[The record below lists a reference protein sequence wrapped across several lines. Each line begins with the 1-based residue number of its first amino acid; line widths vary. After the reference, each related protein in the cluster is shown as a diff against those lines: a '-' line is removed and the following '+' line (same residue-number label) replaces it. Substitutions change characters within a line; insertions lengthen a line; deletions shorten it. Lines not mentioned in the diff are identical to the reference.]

1 MPFSAELP
9 YPVILAHFK
18 STRKGPWARYV
29 LLNVIES
36 LIVEEGETTG
46 KAYSFSPL
54 NGKTIVP
61 TGEEPP
67 SWGPAAPAGTWDK
80 GQWLYTKSSDAVS
93 GIKLTVVSFST
104 YPHVRVEGIP
114 TATFP
119 IVYFKDYHGIFEVGR
134 KPNFTVAASPPMSLS
149 PLTDAEITMAT
160 EPAPAPTSVFL
171 LKKNPIIDTTFT
183 DAYLL
188 VGEYHHAADIYSYK
202 LLPPGEDVI
211 LSFMTVPET
220 LEYYHVKGIS
230 TDKKVVRDLR
240 FVRNPHVNAFR
251 VNTGEHL
258 RVYELPLDLV
268 RKHVGLRLNKNF
280 NAIVAAPAPTELFDV
295 SGGGAAGGMPPPP
308 TVMDASGAAVP
319 ITVDTISHM
328 SAPPPPHLTTTT
340 AKGKVIKKLKSK
352 YASISASSA
361 TSSRGDLCPFVAR
374 QLLELAQMRKELC
387 PIVAEEFSAGNTAA
401 MPCGHL
407 FAQIAIE
414 ESFKKEPNRCPAC
427 RQSGRPTYV

>member
-29 LLNVIES
+29 LLNVTES
-36 LIVEEGETTG
+36 PIVEEGETTG

-61 TGEEPP
+61 TGEEPL
-67 SWGPAAPAGTWDK
+67 SWGAAAPVGAWGET
-80 GQWLYTKSSDAVS
+80 QMLYIKSSDAVS
-93 GIKLTVVSFST
+93 GIKLTVISFST

-134 KPNFTVAASPPMSLS
+134 KPNFTVAPSPS
-149 PLTDAEITMAT
+149 PLTDAEVTMAT
-160 EPAPAPTSVFL
+160 DPHLLFSGTPEPAPTSVFL
-171 LKKNPIIDTTFT
+171 LRKNPSHAIGYTNGYI
-183 DAYLL
+183 L
-188 VGEYHHAADIYSYK
+188 VGEYHHTADIYCYK
-202 LLPPGEDVI
+202 LLPLGEDVI

-240 FVRNPHVNAFR
+240 FVRNHTVNATR
-251 VNTGEHL
+251 ASTGEHL
-258 RVYELPLDLV
+258 RVYELPVALV
-268 RKHVGLRLNKNF
+268 REHVGLRLKRNF
-280 NAIVAAPAPTELFDV
+280 NPIVAAPAPTAPLYDV
-295 SGGGAAGGMPPPP
+295 SGGGGAGAASGMPPPP

-319 ITVDTISHM
+319 ITVDTISHVPITTS
-328 SAPPPPHLTTTT
+328 SA
-340 AKGKVIKKLKSK
+340 KSK
-352 YASISASSA
+352 IIKGIKTKVYGVAPHSTLS
-361 TSSRGDLCPFVAR
+361 PFVAR

-387 PIVAEEFSAGNTAA
+387 PVVAEEFSIGNTAV

-414 ESFKKEPNRCPAC
+414 ESFKKELNRCPAC